1 MRKLWCIILLLA
13 AVSGLQAQKI
23 VSVSGEYTFYAP
35 STMSLQAAKD
45 EALLQTKLHV
55 LAEQFGT
62 MVSATTTVIMQ
73 NTEGDKAGSRSD
85 VSTLATNEVK
95 GEWIEDTKQPQQI
108 VSYDDAMPNT
118 TIIHTKVWGKAR
130 EVSGAK
136 ADLDIRLLK
145 ELHKE
150 AVADV
155 FKNEQSFYLYF
166 QSPVAGYI
174 AVYLV
179 DMDEETAYCL
189 LPAADSKAG
198 TVKVESNKEYIF
210 FDKDPEYMFTTSR
223 SVIYNHLYVVFSPNE
238 FYKANDTQGKS
249 EIYIL
254 PRELPLKQF
263 QQWLVRCKSHDP
275 QLQEQR
281 LVVKIVK

>member
-1 MRKLWCIILLLA
+1 MRKIWCIVLLLA
-13 AVSGLQAQKI
+13 AISGIKAQKI
-23 VSVSGEYTFYAP
+23 VSVNGEYTFYAP

-45 EALLQTKLHV
+45 EAVLQTKLHV

-62 MVSATTTVIMQ
+62 MVSATTTVIVQ
-73 NTEGDKAGSRSD
+73 NSEGKDARSRSD

-95 GEWIEDTKQPQQI
+95 GEWIEDTKAPQQTI
-108 VSYDDAMPNT
+108 LYDEKMPNT

-130 EVSGAK
+130 EIIGAK

-145 ELHKE
+145 ETHKE
-150 AVADV
+150 ATADV
-155 FKNEQSFYLYF
+155 FKNEQGFYLYF
-166 QSPVAGYI
+166 QSPVTGYV
-174 AVYLV
+174 AVYLLDTDE
-179 DMDEETAYCL
+179 DMAYCL

-198 TVKVESNKEYIF
+198 SVKVESNKEYIF
-210 FDKDPEYMFTTSR
+210 FDGDPEYMFTTER
-223 SVIYNHLYVVFSPNE
+223 SVIYNHLSVVFSPNE
-238 FYKANDTQGKS
+238 FYKANDTQGKDDN
-249 EIYIL
+249 YTL

-281 LVVKIVK
+281 LPVKIVK